1 MFILTDL
8 VDLVRQPFS
17 ALRLIDERRRLGD
30 GLLAL
35 GLSVT
40 LPAAVAELAA
50 LGPFRPPA
58 NLGSL
63 PSLTAQGAD
72 IYARWVYMHR
82 FLIPVY
88 GIGVSLVLWMAAA
101 GLIHGIARALGGR
114 GHFAGLLKLLGY
126 AALVGVVAL
135 PVGLVDALLKLQ
147 GNAEAELHVGQLAA
161 LLGVAIFLWQNALL
175 VIATRDHYAIS
186 TERAVAAVIGPI
198 GAVLLLAVALVIL
211 AIVLTI
217 IAQQPA

>member
-1 MFILTDL
+1 MFLWTDL
-8 VDLVRQPFS
+8 VELVRHPFS
-17 ALRLIDERRRLGD
+17 ALRVIDSRRRLVD

-40 LPAAVAELAA
+40 LPAAIAELAA

-72 IYARWVYMHR
+72 IYARWVYMNR
-82 FLIPVY
+82 FVIPVY
-88 GIGVSLVLWMAAA
+88 GIVVSAVLWIAAA
-101 GLIHGIARALGGR
+101 GLIHVIARALGGR
-114 GHFAGLLKLLGY
+114 GSFAGLLKLVGY

-135 PVGLVDALLKLQ
+135 PVALADALLKLQ
-147 GNAEAELHVGQLAA
+147 GNAKAELSIGQLAG
-161 LLGVAIFLWQNALL
+161 LLGLAIFLWQNALL
-175 VIATRDHYAIS
+175 VMAARQHYAIS

-198 GAVLLLAVALVIL
+198 GVVLVLIVALIIL
-211 AIVLTI
+211 AIALTI
-217 IAQQPA
+217 FAQQPG

>member
-17 ALRLIDERRRLGD
+17 ALRLIDARRRLAN

-114 GHFAGLLKLLGY
+114 GNFAGLLKLLGY

-147 GNAEAELHVGQLAA
+147 GNAKAERYVGQLAA

-175 VIATRDHYAIS
+175 VIATRHHYAIS